1 MNESPFHGLSSDFPA
16 VMGDGL
22 DFDPLT
28 YSLNNVSSQDKHGMY

>member
-28 YSLNNVSSQDKHGMY
+28 YPLKKVGDKGR